1 MTRRYGE
8 YDNCEIM
15 ELRRYFELGATQFYE
30 LDDWELDELYLV
42 RWNNDGSAFTCQ
54 KLENLCITLDKLEE
68 MFG

>member
-1 MTRRYGE
+1 MKRRYGE

-15 ELRRYFELGATQFYE
+15 TLRDYYELGVTQFYE

-42 RWNNDGSAFTCQ
+42 RWNSDGSSFTAQ
-54 KLENLCITLDKLEE
+54 KLESLCITLDKLED